1 MSDYT
6 VKVDDPWLT
15 AGEAVDIRRRVH
27 EALKSGVFVHGPHI
41 SVRKL

>member
-1 MSDYT
+1 MAT
-6 VKVDDPWLT
+6 PRTCTIWLT